1 MMRFERR
8 NRPLALLLK
17 PARLGT
23 LTSLTA
29 SLLLGACSLSS
40 DLLPNIAMKPLET
53 GTSETASAS
62 PQTELQKATE
72 YWRKEYAKKPTELQ
86 PALNYARDLKAMGE
100 KEKAFA
106 VLQQV
111 SLVHG
116 NNRELASEYG
126 RLALDLNQVGVANQL
141 LAIADDP
148 TKPDWHVISARGTVL
163 AKQGK
168 YSDAVPYYERA
179 LTLSQNNPTVMNNL
193 AMAYAMMGDPKKAE
207 EILRQ
212 AVTADGATP
221 KVRENLAIV
230 LGLQGRYDE
239 SKAVAAGVL
248 NSDAASANT
257 TYLKQMVKLDAKS
270 AMPDAKSFAA
280 QTVVDPAA
288 PVQQATE
295 NKIAENSA
303 ATASTGN
310 APAARNYWETSVD
323 GTAAASAFK
332 GAAR

>member
-1 MMRFERR
+1 
-8 NRPLALLLK
+8 
-17 PARLGT
+17 
-23 LTSLTA
+23 
-29 SLLLGACSLSS
+29 
-40 DLLPNIAMKPLET
+40 
-53 GTSETASAS
+53 
-62 PQTELQKATE
+62 
-72 YWRKEYAKKPTELQ
+72 
-86 PALNYARDLKAMGE
+86 
-100 KEKAFA
+100 
-106 VLQQV
+106 

-116 NNRELASEYG
+116 NNRELAGEYG

-193 AMAYAMMGDPKKAE
+193 AMAHAMMGDPKKAE

-212 AVTADGATP
+212 AVTEDGATP
-221 KVRENLAIV
+221 RVRENLAIV

-270 AMPDAKSFAA
+270 AMPDAQSFAA
-280 QTVVDPAA
+280 QTVVDRV
-288 PVQQATE
+288 PVPHATE
-295 NKIAENSA
+295 NSMAANSA
-303 ATASTGN
+303 APTST
-310 APAARNYWETSVD
+310 
-323 GTAAASAFK
+323 
-332 GAAR
+332 

>member
-17 PARLGT
+17 PARMGT
-23 LTSLTA
+23 LASLTA
-29 SLLLGACSLSS
+29 SLLLVAFSLSS

-53 GTSETASAS
+53 GTSETAYAS

-106 VLQQV
+106 VLQQA

-116 NNRELASEYG
+116 NNRELAGEYG

-207 EILRQ
+207 GILRQ

-280 QTVVDPAA
+280 QTVVDHAA
-288 PVQQATE
+288 PVQQPTE
-295 NKIAENSA
+295 TKIAENSA
-303 ATASTGN
+303 ATASAGK
-310 APAARNYWETSVD
+310 APAAHDYWETSVD
-323 GTAAASAFK
+323 GTAAALAFK

>member
-17 PARLGT
+17 PARMGT
-23 LTSLTA
+23 LASLTA

-106 VLQQV
+106 VLQQA

-116 NNRELASEYG
+116 NNRELAGEYG

-207 EILRQ
+207 GILRQ
-212 AVTADGATP
+212 AVTADWSDTEGA
-221 KVRENLAIV
+221 
-230 LGLQGRYDE
+230 
-239 SKAVAAGVL
+239 
-248 NSDAASANT
+248 
-257 TYLKQMVKLDAKS
+257 
-270 AMPDAKSFAA
+270 
-280 QTVVDPAA
+280 
-288 PVQQATE
+288 
-295 NKIAENSA
+295 
-303 ATASTGN
+303 
-310 APAARNYWETSVD
+310 
-323 GTAAASAFK
+323 
-332 GAAR
+332 